1 MIQEFGLYFLPML
14 VLTAATAFCSCAEAA
29 LFSLQAEDRRKL
41 QRGNAA
47 QRTAVELLHRPDR
60 LLTAILFWNLLFSFG
75 FFFVGSYVE
84 YSLHEQNRGR
94 ESVIIIAGSLF
105 VMIAFGEM
113 LPKTVGVQQPRLI
126 ASFVSL
132 PLAALVRTLDP
143 VMPVFAT
150 ANNLLQRLLFPQIER
165 EPYLEI
171 SDLERAIELSTKD
184 AELAALEQSALRNI
198 VFLSELSAE
207 ELMRPRNLYESF
219 HAPVHLEHL
228 KGKLPPGGYVLITE
242 EETEDVA
249 AVIPLKHLAAVPRHH
264 LEQFAQPVVYVPW
277 CATVA
282 SILDELR
289 RQQRE
294 VAAAVNEYG
303 ETLGIVTLE
312 DIMETI
318 FEDQSSR
325 SARLLATASIVP
337 AGQDCFLVTGLT
349 NLRRLS
355 RHFDVPLEASRSV
368 TVAGILQ
375 EQLQRIPT
383 AGDELLWSG
392 FHFVVLESGD
402 PGDASEL
409 KVQLKVPPAGGPL
422 P

>member
-1 MIQEFGLYFLPML
+1 MIQEFGLYFLPMIA
-14 VLTAATAFCSCAEAA
+14 LTAATAFCSCSEAA

-60 LLTAILFWNLLFSFG
+60 LLTAILFWNLLFSFC
-75 FFFVGSYVE
+75 FFVVASYVE
-84 YSLHEQNRGR
+84 YALHDQGRSR
-94 ESVIIIAGSLF
+94 ESFVVMGSSLF

-126 ASFVSL
+126 ASFISL
-132 PLAALVRTLDP
+132 PLTALVRTLDP
-143 VMPVFAT
+143 VMPFFAT
-150 ANNLLQRLLFPQIER
+150 VNNLLQRILLPRIER

-184 AELAALEQSALRNI
+184 ADLAALEQSALRNLML
-198 VFLSELSAE
+198 LSELSAE
-207 ELMRPRNLYESF
+207 ELMRPRNQYEF
-219 HAPVHLEHL
+219 FQAPVHLDDLE
-228 KGKLPPGGYVLITE
+228 GKVPPGGYLLITE
-242 EETEDVA
+242 EDSEEVSA
-249 AVIPLKHLAAVPRHH
+249 AIRLKHLAAIPRNH
-264 LEQFAQPVVYVPW
+264 LEQFAQTVVYVPW

-294 VAAAVNEYG
+294 VAAVVNEYG
-303 ETLGIVTLE
+303 ETIGIVTLE

-325 SARLLATASIVP
+325 SARLLATSSIVP
-337 AGQDCFLVTGLT
+337 AGRDCWLVTGLT

-355 RHFDVPLEASRSV
+355 RHFDVPLEPSRSV

-375 EQLQRIPT
+375 EQLQRIPS

-392 FHFVVLESGD
+392 FHFLVLQADE
-402 PGDASEL
+402 PGDAGAM

>member
-1 MIQEFGLYFLPML
+1 MIQEFGFYFLPMIA
-14 VLTAATAFCSCAEAA
+14 LTAVTAFCSCSEAA

-60 LLTAILFWNLLFSFG
+60 LLTAILFWNLLFTYG
-75 FFFVGSYVE
+75 FFVVGSYVE
-84 YSLHEQNRGR
+84 YKLHEEGRAR
-94 ESVIIIAGSLF
+94 ESLIVMAASLF
-105 VMIAFGEM
+105 IMIAFGEM

-126 ASFVSL
+126 ASLVSL

-143 VMPVFAT
+143 VMPFFTT
-150 ANNLLQRLLFPQIER
+150 ANNLLQRIFLPRIER

-184 AELAALEQSALRNI
+184 AELAALEQSALRNL
-198 VFLSELSAE
+198 VLLSELSAE
-207 ELMRPRNLYESF
+207 ELMRPRNQYQLYQ
-219 HAPVHLEHL
+219 APIHLEQL
-228 KGKLPPGGYVLITE
+228 QGELPPGGHLLITE
-242 EETEDVA
+242 EESEDVSA
-249 AVIPLKHLAAVPRHH
+249 AIPLKQLSAIPRHH

-282 SILDELR
+282 LILDELR

-294 VAAAVNEYG
+294 VAAVVNEYG
-303 ETLGIVTLE
+303 ETIGIVTLE

-318 FEDQSSR
+318 FEEQSSR
-325 SARLLATASIVP
+325 SARLLATSSIVP
-337 AGQDCFLVTGLT
+337 AGKDCFLVTGLT

-355 RHFDVPLEASRSV
+355 RHFDVPLEPSRSV
-368 TVAGILQ
+368 TVAGVLQ
-375 EQLQRIPT
+375 EQLQRIPA
-383 AGDELLWSG
+383 AGDELVWSG

-402 PGDASEL
+402 PGDAGGM